1 MAALPQVSISTDMS
15 EGVCFGCGQNN
26 PIGLK
31 LDFEW
36 DGKTARTEFT
46 PNKLYQGWPGV
57 VHGGILA
64 CMLDEAMSYAARF
77 EGNHCLTTQI
87 EIKFRHPA
95 PVEEPLIVTSS
106 VTRHTRKLIETKAQ
120 VSSKDGAVIAE
131 ARAKHFVIEKKSDNA
146 VKKEESR
153 SNA

>member
-1 MAALPQVSISTDMS
+1 MVALPQISISTDMS
-15 EGVCFGCGQNN
+15 EGLCFGCGQNN

-46 PNKLYQGWPGV
+46 PQRLYQGWPGV
-57 VHGGILA
+57 VHGGIIT

-77 EGNHCLTTQI
+77 EGNECLTTHI
-87 EIKFRHPA
+87 EIKFRRPA
-95 PVEEPLIVTSS
+95 PVKETLIVVSS

-120 VSSKDGAVIAE
+120 VSSGDGTVIAE
-131 ARAKHFVIEKKSDNA
+131 ARAKHFVIETKSDNA

-153 SNA
+153 SDA